1 MIIDIPKI
9 SDRPKLTRLWQEA
22 FGDTESY
29 INIFF
34 DTAFSPARCLTVT
47 VDGELAGAL
56 YWLDCELDEYKMAYI
71 YAVATAKAYR
81 GRGICAALINDT
93 HRRLEALGYSGALLV
108 PGSDT
113 LFKMYEKLGYKT
125 TCRIGEFSVT
135 ANETKADIRSVDKHE
150 YAILRRKYLPE
161 GGVIQEKESLDLLEA
176 TASFY
181 AGTDFL
187 LSARVEKQKLIVNE
201 LLGNT
206 FSASGIVAALGCK
219 SGKFRTPHGNIPFAM
234 YRPLDI
240 ASPSPKYFGFAF
252 D

>member
-1 MIIDIPKI
+1 MIIDSPKT

-34 DTAFSPARCLTVT
+34 DTAFSPDRCLAVT

-56 YWLDCELDEYKMAYI
+56 YWLDCELDGRNMAYI
-71 YAVATAKAYR
+71 YAVATAKSYR
-81 GRGICAALINDT
+81 GRGICAALMNDT
-93 HRRLEALGYSGALLV
+93 HRHLEALGYSGALLV
-108 PGSDT
+108 PSSDA

-125 TCRIGEFSVT
+125 ACRIGEFIVT
-135 ANETKADIRSVDKHE
+135 ANEAKANIRSVDKHE

-161 GGVIQEKESLDLLEA
+161 GGVIQENESLDLLEA
-176 TASFY
+176 TASLY

-187 LSARVEKQKLIVNE
+187 LSARIEKEKLIGIE
-201 LLGNT
+201 LLGST
-206 FSASGIVAALGCK
+206 SSASGIVAALGCK
-219 SGKFRTPHGNIPFAM
+219 NGKFRTPHGNIPFAM

-240 ASPSPKYFGFAF
+240 AFPSPKYFGFAF